1 MTNLIVKAK
10 VKDFVVQ
17 AAGENM
23 SVASDFADSLNDE
36 VQELVKRAIARARAN
51 GRKTIMAKDV

>member
-10 VKDFVVQ
+10 VKDFVLQ
-17 AAGENM
+17 AAGENL
-23 SVASDFADSLNDE
+23 SVASDFSDALNE
-36 VQELVKRAIARARAN
+36 KVQELVKNAIGRARAN